1 VGDAAAARRTAE
13 RLYTRVARR
22 LLGARVSRLR
32 LALPYERART
42 WELDGPHAGRDDRRN
57 PLATAAE
64 NSQGENDEAVDHSY
78 RGGRTR
84 SLGVCACCRS
94 EVLPPSAEPMQMSY
108 ELWAV
113 QWTKMALQRDPR
125 SPTALLAFSNGK
137 CGVAFG
143 KAWLLPASVT
153 GQLVS
158 RCRIPAGKVI
168 VVVVGTNGAVG
179 GHPRDLRSA
188 VRSAMK
194 ATRDV
199 RLAVDGRDLGPGYVT
214 WTPLFIVK
222 LPRHNIFG
230 PPSATNPSGLANVV
244 AANFQA
250 ILSPLRPGSHTITT
264 TATYPTPDGPST
276 QGITFH
282 LTVG

>member
-1 VGDAAAARRTAE
+1 LKRLAVIAVASVFAVLASAPVG
-13 RLYTRVARR
+13 
-22 LLGARVSRLR
+22 GAR
-32 LALPYERART
+32 
-42 WELDGPHAGRDDRRN
+42 
-57 PLATAAE
+57 
-64 NSQGENDEAVDHSY
+64 
-78 RGGRTR
+78 
-84 SLGVCACCRS
+84 
-94 EVLPPSAEPMQMSY
+94 VLPPSAEPMQLSY
-108 ELWAV
+108 RLWAV

-168 VVVVGTNGAVG
+168 VVVVATNGSVG
-179 GHPRDLRSA
+179 GRPQDLRSD
-188 VRSAMK
+188 VRGATK
-194 ATRDV
+194 ATRSV
-199 RLAVDGRDLGPGYVT
+199 RLTVDGRDLGPGYVT

-230 PPSATNPSGLANVV
+230 PASATNPFGLANVV

-250 ILSPLRPGSHTITT
+250 ILSPLRPGGHTITT

-282 LTVG
+282 LTVS

>member
-1 VGDAAAARRTAE
+1 MKRLIVVTVAGVLAASASAP
-13 RLYTRVARR
+13 VA
-22 LLGARVSRLR
+22 GAR
-32 LALPYERART
+32 
-42 WELDGPHAGRDDRRN
+42 
-57 PLATAAE
+57 
-64 NSQGENDEAVDHSY
+64 
-78 RGGRTR
+78 
-84 SLGVCACCRS
+84 
-94 EVLPPSAEPMQMSY
+94 VLPPSAEPMQMSY